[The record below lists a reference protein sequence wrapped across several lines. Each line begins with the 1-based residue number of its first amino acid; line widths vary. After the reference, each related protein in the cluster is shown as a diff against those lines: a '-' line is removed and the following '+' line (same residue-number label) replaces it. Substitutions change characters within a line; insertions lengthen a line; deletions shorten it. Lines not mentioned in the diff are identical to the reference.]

1 MIKEFETILHLASP
15 CSKIQDMALARD
27 RNGVPM
33 LEARTLYRLHRRLL
47 GMVFSFA
54 FGSLLVVSCS
64 QANDQ
69 DRDAVGVLSQHC
81 TRCHGPEKQE
91 AGLRLDN
98 ADSSRLGGD
107 SGPAFVAND
116 SQKSILIHYVRGDG
130 DTVMPPEGPRLTS
143 VQVQRLADWIDRGA
157 KWPQEEN
164 LSNGVTNKASHWSF
178 QPILRPTLPP
188 VRRTDWGIN
197 EIDTFILARLER
209 EKLSPAPEADRRTLI
224 RRLSLDLLGIPPA
237 DDDIDA
243 FLADNQP
250 DAYETLVDR
259 YLAAPQFGERWAR
272 HWLDRTQYAESSG
285 CVIDLPRSYAWRWRD
300 WVVAA
305 MNCDMPF
312 DQFTIEQLSGDLPPN
327 ATEETRIATGFFR
340 NALTNHEAGIEL
352 RAEQVKTTVDR
363 TSMVGATWLGLT
375 LGCAECHSHKYD
387 PISQRDFYRMYAF
400 FDRLN
405 DQDIDSSTPDATHC
419 ILEARSQLERVRAA
433 YIASPATGQLA
444 WETRIKSLSDVWQVP
459 TTVDPRTLRS
469 LGFAMVHHQ
478 ADGSLSV
485 DGRLRSSDDH
495 YVIFEPGLSKIRAVR
510 VELLPDADRFHQ
522 GPGRCKDGECIL
534 SGISLSTSPVN
545 RPNEIRSAQIVS
557 VDADYCKASFDPM
570 DAIKEPEKEET
581 KGWAVDHKG
590 SPHAAV
596 FVLDSPLECDQANVM
611 IKLHFLTG
619 LGRNPC
625 RFRVSVTDVE
635 REHLVGQSVPSE
647 IRQWL
652 AKNDHDR
659 TDDEKASIKRYYQ
672 SIHQPNDE
680 GLKEWN
686 GALDLHAQ
694 WTNPRGAECVQ
705 ETWQPRETC
714 VHVRGDFRRQGVR
727 VEPGIPAA
735 FESSNPS
742 QANWT
747 RLDLAH
753 WIASPTNPLTSRVT
767 VNSFWQSL
775 FGAGL
780 VRSAG
785 DFGRQGEAPSHP
797 ELLDWL
803 ADEFMSNGWS
813 RKATIRQIVCS
824 ATYRQSST
832 ALESTQRDP
841 QNLLLARQNRFRLDA
856 EAVRDCLLDRSGLLI
871 SQLGGPS
878 YRIPGPNDE
887 TTEDWEPVAL
897 VASSAGLF
905 RRGLYVAIPR
915 TLPDAMLTTFDAP
928 DGITTCPLR
937 QRTNTPLQAMT
948 LLNDPL
954 FVQAAKAL
962 SKSYSEK
969 ANESQRQRI
978 EQMWRHCIGR
988 RPTMQE
994 IEVLEE
1000 LCRELVAAQSSEGT
1014 GETDFS
1020 KVWFV
1025 LARTI
1030 LNLDETVTRE

>member
-1 MIKEFETILHLASP
+1 
-15 CSKIQDMALARD
+15 
-27 RNGVPM
+27 
-33 LEARTLYRLHRRLL
+33 
-47 GMVFSFA
+47 MVFSSA
-54 FGSLLVVSCS
+54 FGILMLVSVA
-64 QANDQ
+64 QADDQ
-69 DRDAVGVLSQHC
+69 DREAIVILSQHC

-107 SGPAFVAND
+107 SGAAFVASN

-130 DTVMPPEGPRLTS
+130 DTVMPPEGPRLTT
-143 VQVQRLADWIDRGA
+143 VQVHVLTDWIDRGA
-157 KWPQEEN
+157 KWPHEDKT
-164 LSNGVTNKASHWSF
+164 SNGNANKASHWSF

-188 VRRTDWGIN
+188 VQRTDWARN
-197 EIDTFILARLER
+197 VIDTFILARLEH

-224 RRLSLDLLGIPPA
+224 RRLSFDLLGIPPP
-237 DDDIDA
+237 DEDVDA
-243 FLADNQP
+243 FLADNHS
-250 DAYETLVDR
+250 DAYEKLVDR

-285 CVIDLPRSYAWRWRD
+285 CVIDFPRTYAWRWRD
-300 WVVAA
+300 WVVSAL
-305 MNCDMPF
+305 NSDMPF
-312 DQFTIEQLSGDLPPN
+312 DQFTIQQLSGDLLPN
-327 ATEETRIATGFFR
+327 ATEETRVATGFFR
-340 NALTNHEAGIEL
+340 NALTNHEAGIEV

-405 DQDIDSSTPDATHC
+405 DLDIDSSTPDATHFM
-419 ILEARSQLERVRAA
+419 LESRSQLEQVRAA
-433 YIASPATGQLA
+433 YIASPATGQLD
-444 WETRIKSLSDVWQVP
+444 WETRTKSLSDVWQVP
-459 TTVDPRTLRS
+459 TTYDPRTLRS
-469 LGFAMVHHQ
+469 LGFAMVHQ
-478 ADGSLSV
+478 KADGSLSV

-495 YVIFEPGLSKIRAVR
+495 YVIFEPSISKIRAVR
-510 VELLPDADRFHQ
+510 VELLADAERFHL

-534 SGISLSTSPVN
+534 SGISLSASPVN
-545 RPNEIRSAQIVS
+545 KPNEIRSAQIVS
-557 VDADYCKASFDPM
+557 VDTDYCKVGFDPV
-570 DAIKEPEKEET
+570 DAITKTEEGKT

-596 FVLDSPLECDQANVM
+596 FTLDSPLECDRAVVT
-611 IKLHFLTG
+611 IRLHFLTG
-619 LGRNPC
+619 LGRNPS
-625 RFRVSVTDVE
+625 RFRVSVTDVDSE
-635 REHLVGQSVPSE
+635 KLVGQSVPSE

-652 AKNDHDR
+652 AKNDPVR
-659 TDDEKASIKRYYQ
+659 TDNEIASIKRYYQ
-672 SIHQPNDE
+672 SIHQPDDE
-680 GLKEWN
+680 GLKAWN
-686 GALDLHAQ
+686 RVLDLNAQ
-694 WTNPRGAECVQ
+694 WINPRGAECVQ
-705 ETWQPRETC
+705 EAWQLRETF

-727 VEPGIPAA
+727 VEPGIPVA
-735 FESSNPS
+735 FESSNRMLE
-742 QANWT
+742 NWT
-747 RLDLAH
+747 RLDLAS
-753 WIASPTNPLTSRVT
+753 WIASPTNPLTARVA
-767 VNSFWQSL
+767 VNSLWQSL

-803 ADEFMSNGWS
+803 ADYFISNGWS
-813 RKATIRQIVCS
+813 RKAMVRQIVCS
-824 ATYRQSST
+824 ATYRQKST
-832 ALESTQRDP
+832 DLESTRRDP
-841 QNLLLARQNRFRLDA
+841 QNLWLARQNRFRLDA
-856 EAVRDCLLDRSGLLI
+856 EAVRDCLLNRSGLLI

-954 FVQAAKAL
+954 FVQAAEAL

-969 ANESQRQRI
+969 ADESPRQRI
-978 EQMWRHCIGR
+978 EQLWRHCLGR
-988 RPTMQE
+988 QPTMQE
-994 IEVLEE
+994 IEILED
-1000 LCRELVAAQSSEGT
+1000 LYRQLVAAQSSDGT

-1025 LARTI
+1025 LARTV

>member
-1 MIKEFETILHLASP
+1 MP
-15 CSKIQDMALARD
+15 VARD
-27 RNGVPM
+27 RNGVPT
-33 LEARTLYRLHRRLL
+33 LEAWTLNRLHRRLQ
-47 GMVFSFA
+47 GIVFSFV
-54 FGSLLVVSCS
+54 FGSLMVVSG
-64 QANDQ
+64 AHADNQ
-69 DRDAVGVLSQHC
+69 DREAIGILSQHC

-98 ADSSRLGGD
+98 AESLQLGGD
-107 SGPAFVAND
+107 SGPAFVASL
-116 SQKSILIHYVRGDG
+116 SQKSILIHYVRGAG
-130 DTVMPPEGPRLTS
+130 DIFMPPEGPRLTS
-143 VQVQRLADWIDRGA
+143 VQVQLLADWIDRGA
-157 KWPQEEN
+157 KWPLEEN
-164 LSNGVTNKASHWSF
+164 SSDVVANKASHWSF

-188 VRRTDWGIN
+188 VQRTDWGLN
-197 EIDTFILARLER
+197 EIDTFVLARLES
-209 EKLSPAPEADRRTLI
+209 EKIPPAPEADRRTLI
-224 RRLSLDLLGIPPA
+224 RRLGLDLLGIPPA
-237 DDDIDA
+237 DEDIDA
-243 FLADNQP
+243 FLVDCQP
-250 DAYETLVDR
+250 DAYEKLVDR
-259 YLAAPQFGERWAR
+259 YLADPQFGERWAR

-300 WVVAA
+300 WVVSAV
-305 MNCDMPF
+305 NCDMPF
-312 DQFTIEQLSGDLPPN
+312 DQFTIEQLAGDLLPN
-327 ATEETRIATGFFR
+327 ATAETRIATGFFR

-352 RAEQVKTTVDR
+352 RAEEVKTTVDR

-400 FDRLN
+400 FGRLDN
-405 DQDIDSSTPDATHC
+405 QDIDCSTPDATPSM
-419 ILEARSQLERVRAA
+419 LEARSQLERVQTS
-433 YIASPATGQLA
+433 YIASPSTGQLD
-444 WETRIKSLSDVWQVP
+444 WETRIKSLPDVWHVP
-459 TTVDPRTLRS
+459 TKYDPRTLRS
-469 LGFAMVHHQ
+469 LGFAMVHPK
-478 ADGSLSV
+478 ADGSLTV

-495 YVIFEPGLSKIRAVR
+495 YVIFEPGISKIRALR
-510 VELLPDADRFHQ
+510 VELLEDADRFHQ

-534 SGISLSTSPVN
+534 SGISLSASPIHK
-545 RPNEIRSAQIVS
+545 PNEIRSSQIVS
-557 VDADYCKASFDPM
+557 VDSDYCKTGFDPV
-570 DAIKEPEKEET
+570 DAIKETERDET

-611 IKLHFLTG
+611 IRLHFLTG

-635 REHLVGQSVPSE
+635 SKHLAGQSVPGE

-659 TDDEKASIKRYYQ
+659 TDNEKASIKRYYQ
-672 SIHQPNDE
+672 SIHQPNDAD
-680 GLKEWN
+680 LKEWN
-686 GALDLHAQ
+686 RVLDLNAQ
-694 WTNPRGAECVQ
+694 WMNPRGAECVQ
-705 ETWQPRETC
+705 EAWQPRETH
-714 VHVRGDFRRQGVR
+714 VHVRGDFRRKGVR
-727 VEPGIPAA
+727 VEPGIPVA

-742 QANWT
+742 LANWT

-753 WIASPTNPLTSRVT
+753 WIASPSNPLTARVT
-767 VNSFWQSL
+767 VNSLWQSL

-785 DFGRQGEAPSHP
+785 DFGRQGDAPSHP
-797 ELLDWL
+797 ELLDSL
-803 ADEFMSNGWS
+803 ADQFMSKDWS
-813 RKATIRQIVCS
+813 RKAMVRQIVCS
-824 ATYRQSST
+824 ATYRQNSV
-832 ALESTQRDP
+832 ALESTRRDP

-856 EAVRDCLLDRSGLLI
+856 ESVRDCLLDRSGLLI
-871 SQLGGPS
+871 SRLGGPS

-887 TTEDWEPVAL
+887 RTEDWEPAAL
-897 VASSAGLF
+897 LASDAGLF

-962 SKSYSEK
+962 SNRYSER
-969 ANESQRQRI
+969 ADESPRPRI
-978 EQMWRHCIGR
+978 EQMWHHCIGR
-988 RPTMQE
+988 LPTMQE

-1000 LCRELVAAQSSEGT
+1000 LYWKLIAAPSSDGS
-1014 GETDFS
+1014 GETDLS

-1025 LARTI
+1025 LARTV

>member
-1 MIKEFETILHLASP
+1 
-15 CSKIQDMALARD
+15 
-27 RNGVPM
+27 
-33 LEARTLYRLHRRLL
+33 
-47 GMVFSFA
+47 MVFSSA
-54 FGSLLVVSCS
+54 FGILMFVSVA
-64 QANDQ
+64 QADDQ
-69 DRDAVGVLSQHC
+69 DREAVVILLQHC

-107 SGPAFVAND
+107 SGPAFVASN

-130 DTVMPPEGPRLTS
+130 DTVMPPEGPRLTT
-143 VQVQRLADWIDRGA
+143 VQVQLLADWIDRGA
-157 KWPQEEN
+157 KWPQKDIP
-164 LSNGVTNKASHWSF
+164 SNGGASRASHWSF
-178 QPILRPTLPP
+178 QPILRPTLPL
-188 VRRTDWGIN
+188 VQRTDWGLN
-197 EIDTFILARLER
+197 EIDTFVLARLER
-209 EKLSPAPEADRRTLI
+209 EKLFPASEADRRTLI
-224 RRLSLDLLGIPPA
+224 RRLSLDLLGIPPP
-237 DDDIDA
+237 DEDINA
-243 FLADNQP
+243 FLADKQS
-250 DAYETLVDR
+250 DAYERLVDR

-300 WVVAA
+300 WVVSAL
-305 MNCDMPF
+305 NSDMPF
-312 DQFTIEQLSGDLPPN
+312 DQFTIQQLSGDLLPN
-327 ATEETRIATGFFR
+327 ATEETRVATGFLR

-419 ILEARSQLERVRAA
+419 MLDARSQLECVRAA
-433 YIASPATGQLA
+433 YIASPATGQLD
-444 WETRIKSLSDVWQVP
+444 WETRTKSLSDVWQVP
-459 TTVDPRTLRS
+459 TMYDPRTLRS
-469 LGFAMVHHQ
+469 LGFAMVHQ
-478 ADGSLSV
+478 NADDSLSV
-485 DGRLRSSDDH
+485 NGRLRSSDDH
-495 YVIFEPGLSKIRAVR
+495 YVIFEPSISKIRAVR
-510 VELLPDADRFHQ
+510 VELLADADRFHR

-534 SGISLSTSPVN
+534 SGISLSASPVN
-545 RPNEIRSAQIVS
+545 KPNEIRSAQIVS
-557 VDADYCKASFDPM
+557 VDTDYCKVGFDPV
-570 DAIKEPEKEET
+570 DAIKETEEGKT

-596 FVLDSPLECDQANVM
+596 FILDSPLECDQANVT
-611 IKLHFLTG
+611 IRLHFLTG
-619 LGRNPC
+619 LGRNPT
-625 RFRVSVTDVE
+625 RLRVSVTDVE
-635 REHLVGQSVPSE
+635 SEKLVGQSVPSE

-652 AKNDHDR
+652 ANNDPVR
-659 TDDEKASIKRYYQ
+659 TDNEKASVKKYYQ
-672 SIHQPNDE
+672 SIHQPSDE

-686 GALDLHAQ
+686 RVLDLNAQ
-694 WTNPRGAECVQ
+694 WINPRGAECVQ
-705 ETWQPRETC
+705 EAWQSRETY

-727 VEPGIPAA
+727 VEPGIPVA
-735 FESSNPS
+735 FESSNPL

-753 WIASPTNPLTSRVT
+753 WIASPTNPLTSRVA
-767 VNSFWQSL
+767 VNSLWQSL

-813 RKATIRQIVCS
+813 RKAMVRQIVCS
-824 ATYRQSST
+824 ATYRQKST
-832 ALESTQRDP
+832 DLESTRRDP
-841 QNLLLARQNRFRLDA
+841 QNVLLARQNRFRLDA

-887 TTEDWEPVAL
+887 TTEDWEPAAL

-954 FVQAAKAL
+954 FVQAAEAL

-969 ANESQRQRI
+969 ADESPRQRI
-978 EQMWRHCIGR
+978 VKMWCHCIGR
-988 RPTMQE
+988 QPTMQE
-994 IEVLEE
+994 IEILEE
-1000 LCRELVAAQSSEGT
+1000 LYRQLVATQSSDGT
-1014 GETDFS
+1014 DETDFS

-1025 LARTI
+1025 LARTV